1 MKVDG
6 TVYTLIF
13 SFVIGFVFVFVLAF
27 VNAGTADQISLN
39 QELAQKR
46 AVLNAFGIEYATP
59 EEVIAIYDEQ
69 VETVRKGDEE
79 FYRATVDGEP
89 AIAHRFLRNALWGDV
104 MGVLAVNQDVTR
116 TLGLEI
122 IEHNETPG
130 LGGRIDEPWFKEQ
143 FRNEKIENGTITVD
157 IRSAGSGDTDH
168 ENATVDAV
176 SGATLTSRYMQDII
190 TAEIELIRTTL
201 EANS

>member
-46 AVLNAFGIEYATP
+46 AVLNAFGIEYASP
-59 EEVIAIYDEQ
+59 EEVISTFDKQ
-69 VETVRKGDEE
+69 VEIFQEEAEE
-79 FYRATVDGEP
+79 FYRTTVDGKP

-157 IRSAGSGDTDH
+157 IRSAGSGDTDPD
-168 ENATVDAV
+168 NATVDAV